1 MGGLGVDGAAD
12 GADILL
18 IDDEA
23 QEVDREAVV
32 RLQALLEEERDKSR
46 TLSAHISKIDAFL
59 KVSGMNKE
67 LSSNFDGIEPGLDVD
82 FETKMNLVC
91 AIEEA

>member
-1 MGGLGVDGAAD
+1 MVHESDM
-12 GADILL
+12 LL

-23 QEVDREAVV
+23 QEVDRAAVIT
-32 RLQALLEEERDKSR
+32 LQALLEQEREKNR

-67 LSSNFDGIEPGLDVD
+67 LS
-82 FETKMNLVC
+82 
-91 AIEEA
+91 